1 MVLPRHCHWRTGSGI
16 WFNMGKMMAF
26 HEHSDAVKK
35 FPGGKTATCKTGD
48 EAMSNAAAK
57 AGYESIQFLG
67 HIDSGTNNACCAQV
81 GGAGANTPCRVEIVA
96 VKLNGGFACT
106 DNAAGAQLR
115 AGWQG
120 FCACA
125 CTREGAGRIP
135 ELQGDTPA
143 CPKPPDSGKCAAEM
157 RRQLPATDHTLNL

>member
-1 MVLPRHCHWRTGSGI
+1 MQNRRRGYEQRCCER
-16 WFNMGKMMAF
+16 
-26 HEHSDAVKK
+26 
-35 FPGGKTATCKTGD
+35 
-48 EAMSNAAAK
+48 AK

-125 CTREGAGRIP
+125 CTEKALDGYLNCKG
-135 ELQGDTPA
+135 TPLHA
-143 CPKPPDSGKCAAEM
+143 PNHLTLGNVQRRCDDSC
-157 RRQLPATDHTLNL
+157 QLPITLSTCKRDGELH